1 MIQNH
6 IHVEPEWI
14 PRELNQQAN
23 YLSHVIDYDDWQL
36 NPIIFA
42 ELDSLWGPHTV
53 DCFATH
59 YHALL
64 PRFNSR
70 YWCPGTEAVE
80 AFTVNWFCNWLCPP
94 TMLVTRVIHHVQVCR
109 AKATLIVPAWPSAA
123 FWPILCPAGREFA
136 YFVVEAYMYE
146 LPSIELLFLP
156 SQSGA
161 VLFGGKI
168 PNTAVLAL
176 RCEF

>member
-1 MIQNH
+1 MH
-6 IHVEPEWI
+6 
-14 PRELNQQAN
+14 
-23 YLSHVIDYDDWQL
+23 
-36 NPIIFA
+36 
-42 ELDSLWGPHTV
+42 
-53 DCFATH
+53 
-59 YHALL
+59 
-64 PRFNSR
+64 
-70 YWCPGTEAVE
+70 
-80 AFTVNWFCNWLCPP
+80 AFTVNWSDENNWLCPP
-94 TMLVTRVIHHVQVCR
+94 ITLITRVIRHAQVCR

-123 FWPILCPAGREFA
+123 FWPILCPAGCEFA
-136 YFVVEAYMYE
+136 CFVVEAYE